1 MSFKRVLFFLSIF
14 ISCSSFCQNELISII
29 KKNAK
34 EGNLK
39 QVEKRIDSLLKLT
52 KHKKIKGELL
62 LEKTKILRIKGKDT
76 QFLNYLEATFK
87 VAKNDKN
94 KILEANALY
103 QKYLYLNN
111 KGAESLPVLANYI
124 SIAKET
130 KDDKLLFSVYLKL
143 SAIAITSK
151 NIKKAKLSLSN
162 ATEYYAKWQKTDSIY
177 PNINLLS
184 ARIYD
189 LEEKYDSV
197 FFALKKTLSQYKYH
211 KRNRALAQLYY
222 LLGNNELT
230 RKNYAVSYSFL
241 NKAYKQASKLKNKRF
256 QEISYTNMFRLLTN
270 FYHNKNDK
278 LTSKL
283 LRFFNAN
290 TLEEATINFEKNY
303 KNLKRLS
310 PKQMALNSLSK
321 AFEKLNNFEKAISYK
336 KKWSDFTV
344 KRVEKEQLNVT
355 NFISL
360 ELAISKLNKEKET
373 LEIENKLNFTHKI
386 ILILSIVIL
395 IILSLFIWS
404 QQRLN
409 TKNERIAKLSIEKN
423 LVNTIKEKETLEKTL
438 KQKEL
443 ELNSFIRD
451 MIEKNSQIEILKT
464 QLKKSNSNSKNKLT
478 EELKSKKSYA
488 FKNWIEFM
496 FKFTQLHPNF
506 LEKLKENVPNI
517 SPTETKLS
525 VLSFL
530 NLSSKEIGN
539 LLCISATSV
548 NQGKYR
554 LKRKIVLDKELS
566 LSDFL
571 QKL

>member
-1 MSFKRVLFFLSIF
+1 MSFL
-14 ISCSSFCQNELISII
+14 ISFGSFCQNELISSI

-52 KHKKIKGELL
+52 KHQNIKGELL
-62 LEKTKILRIKGKDT
+62 LEKTKILRITGKNT
-76 QFLNYLEATFK
+76 EFSNYLEATFK
-87 VAKNDKN
+87 AAKNDKN
-94 KILEANALY
+94 KILEAYALY

-124 SIAKET
+124 SIANET
-130 KDDKLLFSVYLKL
+130 KDDKLLFSVYLRL
-143 SAIAITSK
+143 SAIAVTSS
-151 NIKKAKLSLSN
+151 NAKKAKLSLKK
-162 ATEYYAKWQKTDSIY
+162 AEKYYAKWQKTDSIY

-197 FFALKKTLSQYKYH
+197 FIVLKKTLSQYKYH

-222 LLGNNELT
+222 LLGNNELS
-230 RKNYAVSYSFL
+230 RKNYDASYKFL
-241 NKAYKQASKLKNKRF
+241 NKAHKQASILKNKRF

-270 FYHNKNDK
+270 SYNDKNDE
-278 LTSKL
+278 LTAKL

-290 TLEEATINFEKNY
+290 SLEEATINFEKNY
-303 KNLKRLS
+303 KNLTRLS
-310 PKQMALNSLSK
+310 PKQMALNNLSI
-321 AFEKLNNFEKAISYK
+321 AFEKLNNLEKAISYK
-336 KKWSDFTV
+336 NKWSNFSV
-344 KRVEKEQLNVT
+344 KRVEKEQLNVA
-355 NFISL
+355 NFIGL

-373 LEIENKLNFTHKI
+373 LEIENELNFTHK
-386 ILILSIVIL
+386 VIL
-395 IILSLFIWS
+395 VLSLLIITILSLFIWS
-404 QQRLN
+404 QQRLKI
-409 TKNERIAKLSIEKN
+409 KNEKLAKLSLEKN
-423 LVNTIKEKETLEKTL
+423 LLIATKERIELEKTI

-451 MIEKNSQIEILKT
+451 MIEKNSQIEILLK
-464 QLKKSNSNSKNKLT
+464 QLKKSNSVHKDKLT
-478 EELKSKKSYA
+478 EELKSKKTFAS
-488 FKNWIEFM
+488 KNWIEFM
-496 FKFTQLHPNF
+496 FKFSQLHPDF
-506 LEKLKENVPNI
+506 SEKLKESIPNI

-525 VLSFL
+525 VLAFL

-539 LLCISATSV
+539 ILAISATSV

-554 LKRKIVLDKELS
+554 LKKKIDLAKELS
-566 LSDFL
+566 LTDFL